1 MKIIDTVTKAVCP
14 QGSAVALGSFDGI
27 HMGHKALIGGMVE
40 HAKEQGL
47 TPVVFTFSNHPRE
60 LVPNAPRV
68 KNILYKNEKEQ
79 IIASLGVEVLASV
92 PFDQH
97 MMTLP
102 PERFVREILVE
113 GLNAKAVF
121 CGFNYRF
128 GYRAQGNPERL
139 REFGE
144 QFGFRVSVLEPVV
157 INGNVVSSSM
167 IRTMIAAGQV
177 ERCPLYMGRYYAT
190 SGQVVVGNRLG
201 RTLGFPTVNLVIDPD
216 MVTPPNGVYVT
227 NCIYD
232 GVRYPSVTNVGVK
245 PTIGEYQKNIETH
258 IFGFDREIYGER
270 VTVEFLKKMRDEVKF
285 DDREELAAQILR
297 DCREAKE
304 FHERYAQTI
313 EA

>member
-113 GLNAKAVF
+113 G
-121 CGFNYRF
+121 
-128 GYRAQGNPERL
+128 
-139 REFGE
+139 
-144 QFGFRVSVLEPVV
+144 
-157 INGNVVSSSM
+157 
-167 IRTMIAAGQV
+167 
-177 ERCPLYMGRYYAT
+177 
-190 SGQVVVGNRLG
+190 
-201 RTLGFPTVNLVIDPD
+201 
-216 MVTPPNGVYVT
+216 
-227 NCIYD
+227 
-232 GVRYPSVTNVGVK
+232 
-245 PTIGEYQKNIETH
+245 
-258 IFGFDREIYGER
+258 
-270 VTVEFLKKMRDEVKF
+270 
-285 DDREELAAQILR
+285 
-297 DCREAKE
+297 
-304 FHERYAQTI
+304 
-313 EA
+313 